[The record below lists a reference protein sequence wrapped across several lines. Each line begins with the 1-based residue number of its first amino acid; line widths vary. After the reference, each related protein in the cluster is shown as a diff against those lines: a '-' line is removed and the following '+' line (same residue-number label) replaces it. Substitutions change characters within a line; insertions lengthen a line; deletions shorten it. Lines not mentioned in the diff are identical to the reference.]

1 MNCSPIG
8 RRPVK
13 GPTFNELNKWLSD
26 LHCDS
31 ALEIRIKF
39 RAFKASNCF
48 QAGRD
53 TCSSHFWYRQIRIV
67 FNLDNSTAI
76 SGRVNYAAATTT
88 SAEALDKNL
97 HQEFYSVVLYSGV
110 QYRTYVY
117 ILTLSQTWF
126 YFSAQ
131 QQREHSDPLWL
142 RATVVVV
149 VILDFLHQLFT
160 SHWMYDYCVTNFGNS
175 AALDV
180 LPCQLNQER
189 REWHIQRGATFLVV
203 LTALRLNQNISF
215 YVWRVWK
222 LSNNVIIAGAI
233 WSLSLA
239 QFGAFLYYVARVFG
253 VPNASDLSLV
263 LGNYAILV
271 NAIGATCDIVIA
283 CAMVFY
289 LRQSRTSIKRT
300 NHLLR
305 SITIF
310 TVTTGIVSRFPPI
323 PSVCAIMVLSM
334 AAAYPGTNIELTFY
348 FMLTRRTLIVYANSF
363 LATLNVRDHL
373 RELGHG
379 GIITTSNFVQTRT
392 TATVHRTVSHEMD
405 DFPRQKGTQNIL
417 NISHVR

>member
-1 MNCSPIG
+1 MRINSLGALFIG
-8 RRPVK
+8 LILSAV
-13 GPTFNELNKWLSD
+13 LNGGM
-26 LHCDS
+26 HHPREIDS
-31 ALEIRIKF
+31 QLENLQAL
-39 RAFKASNCF
+39 
-48 QAGRD
+48 
-53 TCSSHFWYRQIRIV
+53 
-67 FNLDNSTAI
+67 
-76 SGRVNYAAATTT
+76 
-88 SAEALDKNL
+88 
-97 HQEFYSVVLYSGV
+97 
-110 QYRTYVY
+110 
-117 ILTLSQTWF
+117 ILTVTLSQTWF

-131 QQREHSDPLWL
+131 QQREHSDPVWL
-142 RATVVVV
+142 KATVVAV
-149 VILDFLHQLFT
+149 VILDFLHQLFI

-180 LPCQLNQER
+180 LP
-189 REWHIQRGATFLVV
+189 W
-203 LTALRLNQNISF
+203 ISF

-253 VPNASDLSLV
+253 VPNASDLSLI

-310 TVTTGIVSRFPPI
+310 TVTTGIVS
-323 PSVCAIMVLSM
+323 SVCAIMVLSM

-348 FMLTRRTLIVYANSF
+348 FMLTRLYANSF

-392 TATVHRTVSHEMD
+392 TAAVHRTVSHEMD
-405 DFPRQKGTQNIL
+405 DFPRHKGTQNFDRGHSEL
-417 NISHVR
+417 EDPGTVISVKVDRITDVDYKSSVLSS

>member
-1 MNCSPIG
+1 MVHANIDNTLGALFIG
-8 RRPVK
+8 LILSAV
-13 GPTFNELNKWLSD
+13 LN
-26 LHCDS
+26 
-31 ALEIRIKF
+31 
-39 RAFKASNCF
+39 
-48 QAGRD
+48 
-53 TCSSHFWYRQIRIV
+53 
-67 FNLDNSTAI
+67 
-76 SGRVNYAAATTT
+76 
-88 SAEALDKNL
+88 
-97 HQEFYSVVLYSGV
+97 GV
-110 QYRTYVY
+110 
-117 ILTLSQTWF
+117 TLSQTWF

-131 QQREHSDPLWL
+131 QQREHSDALWL
-142 RATVVVV
+142 KATVVAV

-180 LPCQLNQER
+180 LP
-189 REWHIQRGATFLVV
+189 WSYYGMAYPTGVV
-203 LTALRLNQNISF
+203 TVIVQSF

-305 SITIF
+305 SITVF
-310 TVTTGIVSRFPPI
+310 TVTTGIVS
-323 PSVCAIMVLSM
+323 SVCAIMVLSM

-348 FMLTRRTLIVYANSF
+348 FMLTRLYANSF

-392 TATVHRTVSHEMD
+392 TAAVHRTVSHEMD
-405 DFPRQKGTQNIL
+405 DFPRQKGTQNFDRGHSEL
-417 NISHVR
+417 EDPGTVISVKVDRITDVDYKS

>member
-1 MNCSPIG
+1 MVQANIDNTLGALFIG
-8 RRPVK
+8 
-13 GPTFNELNKWLSD
+13 LILS
-26 LHCDS
+26 
-31 ALEIRIKF
+31 A
-39 RAFKASNCF
+39 
-48 QAGRD
+48 
-53 TCSSHFWYRQIRIV
+53 V
-67 FNLDNSTAI
+67 
-76 SGRVNYAAATTT
+76 
-88 SAEALDKNL
+88 
-97 HQEFYSVVLYSGV
+97 
-110 QYRTYVY
+110 YV
-117 ILTLSQTWF
+117 TLSQTWF

-180 LPCQLNQER
+180 LP
-189 REWHIQRGATFLVV
+189 WSYYGMAYPTGVV
-203 LTALRLNQNISF
+203 TVIVQSF

-310 TVTTGIVSRFPPI
+310 TVTTGIVS
-323 PSVCAIMVLSM
+323 SVCAIMVLSM

-348 FMLTRRTLIVYANSF
+348 FMLTRLYANSF

-392 TATVHRTVSHEMD
+392 TAAVHRTVSHEMD
-405 DFPRQKGTQNIL
+405 DFPRQKGTQNFDRGHSEL
-417 NISHVR
+417 EDPGTVISVKVDRITDVDYKS

>member
-1 MNCSPIG
+1 MAY
-8 RRPVK
+8 
-13 GPTFNELNKWLSD
+13 PT
-26 LHCDS
+26 
-31 ALEIRIKF
+31 
-39 RAFKASNCF
+39 
-48 QAGRD
+48 GVV
-53 TCSSHFWYRQIRIV
+53 TVIV
-67 FNLDNSTAI
+67 
-76 SGRVNYAAATTT
+76 
-88 SAEALDKNL
+88 
-97 HQEFYSVVLYSGV
+97 Q
-110 QYRTYVY
+110 
-117 ILTLSQTWF
+117 
-126 YFSAQ
+126 
-131 QQREHSDPLWL
+131 
-142 RATVVVV
+142 
-149 VILDFLHQLFT
+149 
-160 SHWMYDYCVTNFGNS
+160 
-175 AALDV
+175 
-180 LPCQLNQER
+180 
-189 REWHIQRGATFLVV
+189 
-203 LTALRLNQNISF
+203 SF

-239 QFGAFLYYVARVFG
+239 QFGELAPSVSNYEVKDKCKLTSKFKFEGAFLYYVARVFG

-310 TVTTGIVSRFPPI
+310 TVTTGIVS
-323 PSVCAIMVLSM
+323 SVCAIMVLSM

-348 FMLTRRTLIVYANSF
+348 FMLTRLYANSF

-392 TATVHRTVSHEMD
+392 TAAVHRTVSHEMD
-405 DFPRQKGTQNIL
+405 DFPRQKGTQNFDRGHSEL
-417 NISHVR
+417 EDPGTVISVKVDRITDVDYKS

>member
-1 MNCSPIG
+1 
-8 RRPVK
+8 
-13 GPTFNELNKWLSD
+13 
-26 LHCDS
+26 
-31 ALEIRIKF
+31 
-39 RAFKASNCF
+39 
-48 QAGRD
+48 
-53 TCSSHFWYRQIRIV
+53 
-67 FNLDNSTAI
+67 
-76 SGRVNYAAATTT
+76 
-88 SAEALDKNL
+88 
-97 HQEFYSVVLYSGV
+97 
-110 QYRTYVY
+110 
-117 ILTLSQTWF
+117 
-126 YFSAQ
+126 
-131 QQREHSDPLWL
+131 
-142 RATVVVV
+142 
-149 VILDFLHQLFT
+149 
-160 SHWMYDYCVTNFGNS
+160 MYDYCVTNFGNS

-180 LPCQLNQER
+180 LP
-189 REWHIQRGATFLVV
+189 WSYYGMAYPTGVV
-203 LTALRLNQNISF
+203 TVIVQSF

-289 LRQSRTSIKRT
+289 LRQSRTSIKKT

-310 TVTTGIVSRFPPI
+310 TVTTGIVS
-323 PSVCAIMVLSM
+323 SVCAIMVLSM

-348 FMLTRRTLIVYANSF
+348 FMLTRLYANSF

-405 DFPRQKGTQNIL
+405 DFPRQKGTQNFDRGQNEL
-417 NISHVR
+417 EDPGTVISVKVDRITDVDYKS

>member
-1 MNCSPIG
+1 MVQANIDNTLGALFIG
-8 RRPVK
+8 LILSAV
-13 GPTFNELNKWLSD
+13 LN
-26 LHCDS
+26 
-31 ALEIRIKF
+31 
-39 RAFKASNCF
+39 
-48 QAGRD
+48 
-53 TCSSHFWYRQIRIV
+53 
-67 FNLDNSTAI
+67 
-76 SGRVNYAAATTT
+76 
-88 SAEALDKNL
+88 
-97 HQEFYSVVLYSGV
+97 GV
-110 QYRTYVY
+110 
-117 ILTLSQTWF
+117 TLSQTWF

-180 LPCQLNQER
+180 LP
-189 REWHIQRGATFLVV
+189 WSYYGMAYPTGVV
-203 LTALRLNQNISF
+203 TVIVQSF

-310 TVTTGIVSRFPPI
+310 TVTTGIVS
-323 PSVCAIMVLSM
+323 SVCAIMVLSM

-348 FMLTRRTLIVYANSF
+348 FMLTRLYANSF

-405 DFPRQKGTQNIL
+405 DFPRQKGTQNFDRGHSEHEDPGTV
-417 NISHVR
+417 ISVKVDRITDVDYKS

>member
-1 MNCSPIG
+1 MVQANIDNTLGALFIG
-8 RRPVK
+8 
-13 GPTFNELNKWLSD
+13 LILS
-26 LHCDS
+26 
-31 ALEIRIKF
+31 A
-39 RAFKASNCF
+39 
-48 QAGRD
+48 
-53 TCSSHFWYRQIRIV
+53 V
-67 FNLDNSTAI
+67 
-76 SGRVNYAAATTT
+76 
-88 SAEALDKNL
+88 
-97 HQEFYSVVLYSGV
+97 
-110 QYRTYVY
+110 YV
-117 ILTLSQTWF
+117 TLSQTWF

-142 RATVVVV
+142 KATVVAV

-160 SHWMYDYCVTNFGNS
+160 SHWS
-175 AALDV
+175 
-180 LPCQLNQER
+180 E
-189 REWHIQRGATFLVV
+189 
-203 LTALRLNQNISF
+203 
-215 YVWRVWK
+215 

-239 QFGAFLYYVARVFG
+239 QFGELAPSVSDYEVKDKCKLTSKFKFEGAFLYYVARVFG

-305 SITIF
+305 SITVF
-310 TVTTGIVSRFPPI
+310 TVTTGIVS
-323 PSVCAIMVLSM
+323 SVCAIMVLSM

-348 FMLTRRTLIVYANSF
+348 FMLTRLYANSF

-392 TATVHRTVSHEMD
+392 TAAVHRTVSHEMD
-405 DFPRQKGTQNIL
+405 DFPRQKGTQNFDRGHSEL
-417 NISHVR
+417 EDPGTVISVKVDRITDVDYKS